1 MSRILHMMNGL
12 EIGGRERVV
21 LDLIKKARREG
32 CDHRLLL
39 FDSVFRNDRLD
50 FPPGDIPICFEK
62 RRPGFDWTLP
72 GRVARHL
79 ERGACDA
86 LHAHN
91 DTAVFYGA
99 LAVIHPRR
107 AGAAL
112 IATFHTMPA
121 AATRAGK
128 ALTNLA
134 TRWATHLTAVSPEM
148 GRRLAAEGWVS
159 RQPTIIWNGIDLEE
173 FSLGGQTA
181 KSLTIGHIGRFSRV
195 KRQRDLLEAYR
206 MLPAGNCPTELV
218 FVGQGETLGEVQ
230 KAASGC
236 EGVKVVP
243 NSHEIARF
251 LHEIDIFVICSEHEG
266 APRALLEAMACGRA
280 IVATAVG
287 GMPEMLTDAD
297 GTVCGRLVPPRRPDL
312 LAQAIAELAG
322 SVEVRRSLGA
332 AARSRAMAF
341 SAERQWSEYARLYAS
356 LAD

>member
-1 MSRILHMMNGL
+1 M
-12 EIGGRERVV
+12 V
-21 LDLIKKARREG
+21 LDLIIKARREG

-99 LAVIHPRR
+99 LAVIHPRK

-148 GRRLAAEGWVS
+148 VPQACAEGWVS
-159 RQPTIIWNGIDLEE
+159 RSRRSLVRDPSRGIQPWRPNCEVTDDRPHRPFQPGKAPVRSAG
-173 FSLGGQTA
+173 SLSHAPRGGPPDGAGLRGTGRNPRRSA
-181 KSLTIGHIGRFSRV
+181 KSGIRLRRRRGRAKFAR
-195 KRQRDLLEAYR
+195 
-206 MLPAGNCPTELV
+206 NC
-218 FVGQGETLGEVQ
+218 
-230 KAASGC
+230 A
-236 EGVKVVP
+236 
-243 NSHEIARF
+243 F
-251 LHEIDIFVICSEHEG
+251 LHEIDIFVIYYRARR
-266 APRALLEAMACGRA
+266 APRVRLLEAMACGRA

-287 GMPEMLTDAD
+287 GIPEMLTDAD
-297 GTVCGRLVPPRRPDL
+297 GHVCGRPARPRRPIRWRKPSRNW
-312 LAQAIAELAG
+312 QVQ
-322 SVEVRRSLGA
+322 SRCA
-332 AARSRAMAF
+332 AASEQLRAAGDGIF
-341 SAERQWSEYARLYAS
+341 RGTAVERIRPPLRQPRGPAQEPYSFRLGS
-356 LAD
+356 CF